1 MEYSVQNLSKSKV
14 EIAINVAKEEWD
26 KDIKAAYTKNKFK
39 YSLEGFRKGKVPMN
53 VLINRF
59 GAEFFYEDAIDEAL
73 NRCFSEIIESDKL
86 DVVGRPDVDLKEVS
100 DEGLKAVITVA
111 IRPEFELGAYKG
123 LTFKKQP
130 IEVTEEDINVVIN
143 KALTDRAR
151 MIEKDGEI
159 ANGDTITLD
168 YSGSVDGVKFDGGT
182 AEAQTL
188 EIGSGNFIPGF
199 EAQMVGMKKGESKD
213 ITVTFPTEYTP
224 ELAGKVAVFAVKVL
238 EIQHKEVPVLDD
250 EFVKDID
257 DELNTVEEYKAKI
270 AKDLA
275 PKKVKNS
282 EYQLEN
288 DILSTITT
296 STEIDIPDC
305 MIEEELDFRI
315 QELEQSMT
323 QYGMKMADYLQYTG
337 TTMEALR
344 SQKKAEAELNIKT
357 RLVMEALVRAEKIEV
372 TPEDVSKEIEG
383 LTEEEK
389 TPERINY
396 VANQLVFDKLIA
408 FLKENNTIE

>member
-1 MEYSVQNLSKSKV
+1 MEYSIQNLSKSKV

-100 DEGLKAVITVA
+100 DDGLKAVITVA
-111 IRPEFELGAYKG
+111 IRPEFVLGQYKG
-123 LTFKKQP
+123 LSFTKQSV
-130 IEVTEEDINVVIN
+130 EVTEEDINAVIN
-143 KALTDRAR
+143 KALGERAR
-151 MIEKDGEI
+151 MVEKDGVV
-159 ANGDTITLD
+159 ANGDIVNLD

-182 AEAQTL
+182 AEGQTL

-224 ELAGKVAVFAVKVL
+224 ELAGKVAVFAVKVND
-238 EIQHKEVPVLDD
+238 INHKELPVLDD

-257 DELNTVEEYKAKI
+257 DELNTVAEYKEKI

-275 PKKVKNS
+275 PKKVKYS
-282 EYQLEN
+282 EDKLEN
-288 DILSTITT
+288 DILTTITEN
-296 STEIDIPDC
+296 TEIDIPDC
-305 MIEEELDFRI
+305 MIEEELDYRI
-315 QELEQSMT
+315 QELEQSMA
-323 QYGMKMADYLQYTG
+323 QYGMKMADYLKYTG
-337 TTMEALR
+337 TSLEELR
-344 SQKKAEAELNIKT
+344 TQKKAEATINIKT
-357 RLVMEALVRAEKIEV
+357 RLVMEALIRAEKIEV
-372 TPEDVSKEIEG
+372 KPEEVSAKIES

-389 TPERINY
+389 TPERINFE
-396 VANQLVFDKLIA
+396 ANQIAFDKLVT
-408 FLKENNTIE
+408 FLKENNTIA